1 MESVSRFRDAVGK
14 QQGCP
19 KSCSSHGQC
28 IKGKCLCFAG
38 FLGSDCSAV
47 GACSGHGM
55 PKVLMIE
62 SAGKASSCSCD
73 PGWSGPDCGVQL
85 LCPDQSC
92 SGHGVCSSGKCTC
105 GAGYSGHSCH
115 IALISCEQRCGL
127 HGSCSAKSDSGC
139 ACHDGWTGTR
149 CEIKRLECESDCS
162 GHGTCMGGFCSCHA
176 PYEGLSCQRLSV
188 LAKADSEK
196 ATATS
201 LLSKKANGDSASAL
215 AKSNVTQTVRST
227 PSDAATALD
236 GPMTASW
243 LGRASWIRPASMEP
257 ANIKS
262 EATKALSHDAI
273 APLDMTDAVERSRSS
288 SKASILTLLS
298 IGSSSRAQQTSGKTS
313 AGWKER
319 ALDEGRSPQ
328 ASLSKKLATLLVSE
342 EGVNDM
348 QQETATQF
356 DNLDIDALLTN
367 I

>member
-1 MESVSRFRDAVGK
+1 
-14 QQGCP
+14 
-19 KSCSSHGQC
+19 
-28 IKGKCLCFAG
+28 
-38 FLGSDCSAV
+38 
-47 GACSGHGM
+47 
-55 PKVLMIE
+55 MIA
-62 SAGKASSCSCD
+62 SAGKAASCSCD

-127 HGSCSAKSDSGC
+127 HGSCSANSDSGC
-139 ACHDGWTGTR
+139 ACHDGWTGIR
-149 CEIKRLECESDCS
+149 CEIKRLQCESNCS

-176 PYEGLSCQRLSV
+176 PYEGLSCQHPSV
-188 LAKADSEK
+188 LAKAASKK

-201 LLSKKANGDSASAL
+201 LLSKKSSGDLASAL
-215 AKSNVTQTVRST
+215 GKSNVTQSVRST
-227 PSDAATALD
+227 PSDAAAALD

-243 LGRASWIRPASMEP
+243 LGRASWIRPASVEP
-257 ANIKS
+257 ANIKT

-273 APLDMTDAVERSRSS
+273 APIDSTDALERSRSA

-298 IGSSSRAQQTSGKTS
+298 IGSSSRAQQTSVGTI

-319 ALDEGRSPQ
+319 VLDEGRSPQ
-328 ASLSKKLATLLVSE
+328 ARLPNKLATLLITESE
-342 EGVNDM
+342 VDDK
-348 QQETATQF
+348 QQETAAQS
-356 DNLDIDALLTN
+356 DNLDIETLLTN